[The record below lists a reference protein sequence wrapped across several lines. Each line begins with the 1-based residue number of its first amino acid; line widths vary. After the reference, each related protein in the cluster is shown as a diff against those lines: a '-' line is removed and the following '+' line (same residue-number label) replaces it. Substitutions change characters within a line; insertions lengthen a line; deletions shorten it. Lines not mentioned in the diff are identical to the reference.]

1 MSTTRWRCDP
11 IFRPSPGQED
21 KVLHSNT
28 ADRWFYVVGKGFTN
42 GIYTDPDVARSQ
54 VHRFSGGVWKKVA
67 TWNEAR
73 SLWAA
78 FCDRHHRHAPVPV
91 IELSPTPSPS
101 PPGTPAGSSHPSPPP
116 SPSPSPLPP
125 PYETVVPTS
134 RARSRSSA
142 SPQASRVQPAAPVST
157 TSSRPTSTRR
167 ATAAPSRAT
176 PSNSAAVTQVRSP
189 TGTWQQGDRLYAIA
203 GVPCLFE
210 TRYDAVDYVFENSL
224 GWVKFLGS
232 RNRRKVEAFAS
243 REAYVGRAGD
253 PEDTD

>member
-54 VHRFSGGVWKKVA
+54 VHRFSGGVWKKA
-67 TWNEAR
+67 SSTCACP
-73 SLWAA
+73 S
-78 FCDRHHRHAPVPV
+78 DRALTH
-91 IELSPTPSPS
+91 
-101 PPGTPAGSSHPSPPP
+101 
-116 SPSPSPLPP
+116 PLPLA
-125 PYETVVPTS
+125 TRNTS
-134 RARSRSSA
+134 WIIAPIA
-142 SPQASRVQPAAPVST
+142 SPVAFAFAIAAAIRDGRAHFTRTFEEQRVTAGVA
-157 TSSRPTSTRR
+157 R